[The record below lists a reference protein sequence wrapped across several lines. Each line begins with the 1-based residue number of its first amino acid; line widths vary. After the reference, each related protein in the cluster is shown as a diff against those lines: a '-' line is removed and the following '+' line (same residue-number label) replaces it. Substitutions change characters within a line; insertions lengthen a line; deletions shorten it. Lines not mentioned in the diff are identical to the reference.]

1 MNRTFSS
8 LKILFGLVGFCLLLH
23 LASSPAEAQY
33 SIIVAKSSTHKATKD
48 EARDMLT
55 GTKLTWADGAKVAV
69 VDQPESET
77 GKAFYTKFIGKSAT
91 QVRMQWTKLLL
102 SGQAVAP
109 KKCTDDAAA

>member
-77 GKAFYTKFIGKSAT
+77 GKAFYTLKTAT
-91 QVRMQWTKLLL
+91 ILK
-102 SGQAVAP
+102 
-109 KKCTDDAAA
+109 